1 MKRLGLLVCAL
12 SVVLLISSA
21 AMAQQPEGR
30 QGRGRPGQGRPGQGR
45 RGEGGPGAGGP
56 GRFLPPILQAID
68 ADGDGVI
75 SKEEIAGAVAAL
87 KKLDE
92 NGDGQLTREEYM
104 GRGPAG
110 PGRGGPGGRAGAGG
124 NFAQQFLARLK
135 EADANGDGKIS
146 KEEAPERMRQ
156 GGAFDRID
164 TNSDGLLDEA
174 ELKALAERIGRGR
187 AGRGG
192 DGARGG
198 AGRRGGRPDGD
209 DN

>member
-30 QGRGRPGQGRPGQGR
+30 RGRPGQGRPGQGR
-45 RGEGGPGAGGP
+45 RGEGAPGRGGP

-68 ADGDGVI
+68 ADGNGVI
-75 SKEEIAGAVAAL
+75 SKDEIAGAVAAL

-110 PGRGGPGGRAGAGG
+110 RGGPGAGGRGAGG
-124 NFAQQFLARLK
+124 NFAQQFIARLK

-146 KEEAPERMRQ
+146 KEEAPERLKQ
-156 GGAFDRID
+156 AFDRID
-164 TNSDGLLDEA
+164 TNSDGQLDEA

-187 AGRGG
+187 GGRGG

-198 AGRRGGRPDGD
+198 AGRRGGRDGD
-209 DN
+209 NN